1 MNTIG
6 WLIAIVL
13 AIALAFA
20 LYRPQVVKTPVAGQ
34 QHDDDPPDEDKQPGM
49 Q

>member
-1 MNTIG
+1 MQTIG

-20 LYRPQVVKTPVAGQ
+20 LYRPQVVKTPVAS
-34 QHDDDPPDEDKQPGM
+34 HPKPDDPTDEGDQPGM